1 MGLRQRIGAL
11 IYDWPRYRRAMR
23 SGRWELMHNRN
34 ERISTD
40 GRGVRCEWR
49 FTSDLHI
56 ANVYPSLGKKL
67 MDAAFAQWPIARRDA
82 PELATESPEVSF
94 VIGHRGFD
102 RLPLLLETLDC
113 IAGQRDAAIE
123 CIVVEQAAA
132 PEMRTQLP
140 PWCRY
145 LFTECTTDYNRAAAF
160 NAGAREAKGT
170 FVILQDN
177 DIVVPARYAA
187 EVVARGAEGFDF
199 IDLKRFLFHLDE
211 RGRLATI
218 MQNAQGGSIAV
229 RRDAYFAIG
238 GFDDA
243 FIGWGGEDND
253 FWDRAETTGK
263 AFHYGYLPMIHLH
276 HPPQKGKLD
285 GAAAPAVRRYR
296 EMESV
301 SAEERIRR
309 LRERYHS

>member
-40 GRGVRCEWR
+40 GRGVKCEWR

-56 ANVYPSLGKKL
+56 ANVYPSMGKKL
-67 MDAAFAQWPIARRDA
+67 MDAAFAQWPIVNRDA
-82 PELATESPEVSF
+82 PERLGDDVSF
-94 VIGHRGFD
+94 VIGHRGLD
-102 RLPLLLETLDC
+102 RLPLLRETLRS
-113 IAGQRDAAIE
+113 IAGQEGAAIE
-123 CIVVEQAAA
+123 CVVVEQAA
-132 PEMRTQLP
+132 EREVERHLP
-140 PWCRY
+140 SWCRY

-160 NAGAREAKGT
+160 NAGARAARGT
-170 FVILQDN
+170 FVILHDN

-199 IDLKRFLFHLDE
+199 LNLQRFLFHLDE
-211 RGRLATI
+211 RGALATV
-218 MQNAQGGSIAV
+218 MQNAQGGSIAA
-229 RRDAYFAIG
+229 RRDAFFAIG

-243 FIGWGGEDND
+243 FVGWGGEDND
-253 FWDRAETTGK
+253 FWDRAETTRK

-276 HPPQKGKLD
+276 HPPQKGKVD
-285 GAAAPAVRRYR
+285 GAAAPAVQRYR
-296 EMESV
+296 LLENV
-301 SAEERIRR
+301 PPEERIRR
-309 LRERYHS
+309 LRERYHF